1 MTTSKKNGHPW
12 LFTTRIVS
20 IATLLAM
27 VFGITAHA
35 AERRTSEEPPPPTSE
50 VATQEVQ
57 APEAPSQ
64 SQKTFGY
71 AERMPSFK
79 GGDMVKFRDWV
90 EKQIVYPESAVL
102 GKISG
107 VVVLGFTI
115 ERDGSVCDIQVKQ
128 SPDACLSDEAVRIVA
143 SSPTWKPGKQHGE
156 TVRVRYNLPI
166 RFSLPKGK

>member
-1 MTTSKKNGHPW
+1 MTTSKKSERP
-12 LFTTRIVS
+12 LLCATRIVS
-20 IATLLAM
+20 VATLLVM

-35 AERRTSEEPPPPTSE
+35 AERRTSEEPPPSTSE
-50 VATQEVQ
+50 ATTQEVQ

-64 SQKTFGY
+64 SEKTFSY

-107 VVVLGFTI
+107 VVVLGFTV

-128 SPDACLSDEAVRIVA
+128 SPDTSLSDEAVRVVA
-143 SSPTWKPGKQHGE
+143 SSPTWKPGEQKGK

-166 RFSLPKGK
+166 RFSLPKSK